1 MDAIESGRAGAT
13 AARPSPSP
21 TAARGRW
28 LCRGLVEAL
37 AMEHGYTILLDRS
50 LPLAKFFH
58 TEHVPVS
65 GLAEK

>member
-1 MDAIESGRAGAT
+1 
-13 AARPSPSP
+13 
-21 TAARGRW
+21 
-28 LCRGLVEAL
+28 
-37 AMEHGYTILLDRS
+37 MEHGYTILLDRS